1 MIQEPDY
8 ETLAPVWKGWAVLCV
23 FLFPATGG
31 LLFGYD
37 IGATSYVLNQLQSE
51 DDSGVTWWHDVEKSS
66 LIQVGS
72 VPK

>member
-1 MIQEPDY
+1 M
-8 ETLAPVWKGWAVLCV
+8 APVWKGWAVLCV

-51 DDSGVTWWHDVEKSS
+51 DDSGVEWWKEVSDSS
-66 LIQVGS
+66 LIQVLQ
-72 VPK
+72 VDPF